1 MPGFRIGTLAAFGFA
16 PALMDKLAEGARLL
30 GLPE

>member
-1 MPGFRIGTLAAFGFA
+1 MRIGFYSAMGGASKLV
-16 PALMDKLAEGARLL
+16 DKVIEGARLL